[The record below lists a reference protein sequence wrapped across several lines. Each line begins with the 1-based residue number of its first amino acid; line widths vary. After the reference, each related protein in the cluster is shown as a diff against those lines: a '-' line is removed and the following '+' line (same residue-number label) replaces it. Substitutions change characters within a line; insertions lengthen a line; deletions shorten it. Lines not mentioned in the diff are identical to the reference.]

1 MKMKN
6 EWSDAQINAIKFLE
20 SRQQI
25 RIHQCLYIIISSKN
39 SDNPSKKWYVR
50 YLDRGENKQKWF
62 YIGIYDKRL
71 KELGGHITLADAKT
85 IALNYTDMAKKGKK
99 INTTKDY
106 KTFGEI
112 AEAWL
117 AQYQESSA
125 PKTFKGQSNRFKK
138 YILPSK
144 FYKMPIKDITRQDIM
159 ETINEMIPVPTKKKL
174 LTILTLIYNYA
185 DAKEYYTGDC
195 PIPQSKKLSLK
206 HTPRNLPAIT
216 DNVNEIGKLV
226 RVIKNDIPN
235 SPIISRALLFLCY
248 CFCRPQEMRFLK
260 WSYIDENKNI
270 ITIPME
276 IMKQRKAFVI
286 PISTQV
292 KSLLNDMKALRKS
305 EEDPFDPDKEYV
317 FHGMNDFLKPISD
330 SSTGKRLKKLGYD
343 GNIQTSHGFR
353 SIASTHLRESL
364 KFDGELIEL
373 QLAHSI
379 GSSVERIYNR
389 AEYKDAR
396 FNMMQAW
403 ADWIDKISADSPQ
416 ISEKEA

>member
-25 RIHQCLYIIISSKN
+25 RIHQCLYIIVSSKN

-138 YILPSK
+138 YIIPSK
-144 FYKMPIKDITRQDIM
+144 FYNMSIKDITRREIM
-159 ETINEMIPVPTKKKL
+159 ETINEDIPVPTKKKL
-174 LTILTLIYNYA
+174 LTMLSLIYLYA
-185 DAKEYYTGDC
+185 DNNGLYDGNN
-195 PIPQSKKLSLK
+195 PVPSSKQLSLK
-206 HTPRNLPAIT
+206 HTPTNLPAIT
-216 DNVNEIGKLV
+216 GNVKEIGKLV
-226 RVIKNDIPN
+226 RDIKSDIPN
-235 SPIISRALLFLCY
+235 APIISRALLFLCY
-248 CFCRPQEMRFLK
+248 CFCRPQEMRYLK
-260 WSYIDENKNI
+260 WGYIDEDKNI
-270 ITIPME
+270 ITIPRE
-276 IMKQRKAFVI
+276 IMKTRNEFII
-286 PISTQV
+286 PMSFQV
-292 KSLLNDMKALRKS
+292 KALLNEMKDLRNTY
-305 EEDPFDPDKEYV
+305 EDPFDPENEYV
-317 FHGMNDFLKPISD
+317 FHLKTNFLKPISD
-330 SSTGKRLKKLGYD
+330 SFTGKRLKILGYS
-343 GNIQTSHGFR
+343 GKIQTSHGFR
-353 SIASTHLRESL
+353 SIASTHLRENL
-364 KFDGELIEL
+364 GFDGELVEI
-373 QLAHSI
+373 QLAHSV
-379 GSSVERIYNR
+379 GGPVERIYNR
-389 AEYKDAR
+389 AVYKDKR
-396 FNMMQAW
+396 IKMMQDW
-403 ADWIDKISADSPQ
+403 ADWIDKISADSPE
-416 ISEKEA
+416 IS

>member
-1 MKMKN
+1 MEGAMKMKN

-25 RIHQCLYIIISSKN
+25 RIHQCLYIIVSSKN

-50 YLDRGENKQKWF
+50 YLDRRENKQKWF
-62 YIGIYDKRL
+62 YIGVYDKRL

-85 IALNYTDMAKKGKK
+85 IALNYADKAKKGEK
-99 INTTKDY
+99 ITTTQDY

-138 YILPSK
+138 YIMPSK
-144 FYKMPIKDITRQDIM
+144 FYNMSIKDITRQDIM

-185 DAKEYYTGDC
+185 DAKEYYTGDS

-286 PISTQV
+286 PISSQV
-292 KSLLNDMKALRKS
+292 KSLLNDMKSLRKS
-305 EEDPFDPDKEYV
+305 EEDPFDPEKEYV

-330 SSTGKRLKKLGYD
+330 SSTGKRLKNLGYS

-353 SIASTHLRESL
+353 SIASTHLRDSL
-364 KFDGELIEL
+364 EFDGELVEL
-373 QLAHSI
+373 QLAHSV
-379 GSSVERIYNR
+379 GGPVERIYNR
-389 AEYKDAR
+389 AEHKSKR
-396 FNMMQAW
+396 VKMMQDW
-403 ADWIDKISADSPQ
+403 ADWIDKISADSPE
-416 ISEKEA
+416 IS